1 MVFWIIVTILMLIA
15 LAIATIPY
23 WRKLDTAAL
32 DSSELNIILY
42 KRRLAELELDL
53 INDVLDQEQYDVS
66 VSELKLQLLSDI
78 PEDQAKTSATPKTW
92 SKQTIVATFILVP
105 ALSISLYI
113 LLGNKDVATG
123 KIAITTHQQINPDIK
138 KMIAGLEKR
147 LKSEPGNTL
156 GWTML
161 GRTYAAINQ
170 FDKALLAYEKAYT
183 LDPANADILTGLAES
198 LAIVQNNQLQ
208 GRPLKLIEKALAI
221 NKNHPRAL
229 WLAGHAEMQAGNNK
243 KAIGYWQALLAS
255 LPPNHESVQKI
266 RQFISQLGGKADSS
280 SQTTSKDN
288 VPDQDNAGI
297 RVKVRLAKKLKDAA
311 PQDAALFIFA
321 RAAKGPR
328 IPLAGKRMRV
338 SDLPVEIV
346 LNDDSAMIPGRTI
359 SSVSQIIIGARISKS
374 GGPISKPG
382 DLEGYSPAVSS
393 AHPETLEIIINQI
406 AK

>member
-1 MVFWIIVTILMLIA
+1 M
-15 LAIATIPY
+15 
-23 WRKLDTAAL
+23 
-32 DSSELNIILY
+32 
-42 KRRLAELELDL
+42 
-53 INDVLDQEQYDVS
+53 
-66 VSELKLQLLSDI
+66 
-78 PEDQAKTSATPKTW
+78 
-92 SKQTIVATFILVP
+92 
-105 ALSISLYI
+105 
-113 LLGNKDVATG
+113 
-123 KIAITTHQQINPDIK
+123 NPDIK

-147 LKSEPGNTL
+147 LKSEPGNAL

-161 GRTYAAINQ
+161 GRTYAAVNQ
-170 FDKALLAYEKAYT
+170 FEKALIAYEKAYSLT
-183 LDPANADILTGLAES
+183 PADADVLTGLAES

-208 GRPLKLIEKALAI
+208 GRPLKLIEKALKV

-229 WLAGHAEMQAGNNK
+229 WLAGHAEMQAGNKK
-243 KAIGYWQALLAS
+243 KAIGYWQTLLAS
-255 LPPNHESVQKI
+255 LPPNHESAQKV
-266 RQFISQLGGKADSS
+266 RQYISQLGGKADSS
-280 SQTTSKDN
+280 SQPASKDN
-288 VPDQDNAGI
+288 VPDQDKTGI

-311 PQDAALFIFA
+311 PQDATLFIFA

-359 SSVSQIIIGARISKS
+359 SSVSQVIIGARISKS